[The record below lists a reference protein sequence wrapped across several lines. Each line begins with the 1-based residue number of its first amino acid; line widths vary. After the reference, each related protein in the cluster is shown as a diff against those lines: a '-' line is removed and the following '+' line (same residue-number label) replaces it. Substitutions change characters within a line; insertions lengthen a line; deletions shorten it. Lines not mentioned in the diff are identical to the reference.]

1 LLFFFITTK
10 KYLLINGWSFILK
23 NNWSKK
29 SANKYVKKY
38 QKLGFSKDL
47 ALRVYTT
54 RLLGRNKE
62 LVLHGGGNSSV
73 KTSIKDIDGK
83 KYNVLCVKGSGWDMA
98 NIEPE
103 GLPAVKLEPLLALKK
118 KKYLSDEGMVSYQ
131 KRNLID
137 ISSPNPS
144 VETFLHAFLPFKYV
158 DHTHAD
164 AVLNITNRP
173 GGLNFCKKI
182 FGNKVN
188 IVPYVMPGFMLAKKI
203 NEVYLKN
210 PNIDC
215 LILMNHGIFTF
226 ANDAKGAYDLM
237 IKYVSQAERAIK
249 KLKVKKIKQIK
260 KFSTKFNV
268 HEIAPI
274 IRGLLSN
281 NKDQKFVVNYRL
293 NKHLKYFM
301 NGKNVRSYSSKGTA
315 TPDHVIRVKPFPLII
330 TPKKNSSIN
339 EFKET
344 AKKAFENYR
353 KKYINYFN
361 INKNKVKEKKVM
373 LDTSP
378 RVVLVQ
384 NVGVFTIGKDLNS
397 AKIAGDLTE
406 TNAKV
411 ITSVEESS
419 SYKFIPEKDLFDVE
433 YWSLEQAKIKK
444 AKKLLEGNVVVIT
457 GSTGTIGY
465 ATYKIFKSYGAE
477 TVLLDYNLER
487 LKDLQSKIKDLCIH
501 CDVRN
506 KKSVKKAFKQICEK
520 YGGIDILI
528 SNAGTA
534 TNGAI
539 GEIDDNILRQS
550 FEDNFFSHQNCASE
564 AIKIMKKQNING
576 CLLFNIS
583 KQSVNPGK
591 NFGPYGLPKSALLSL
606 CKQYAVDYGSYGIR
620 SNGVN
625 ADRIRSG
632 LMNDKMIRTRAKA
645 RSISTDDYMRG
656 NLLLNEVKAEDVAK
670 AFFHL
675 ATSKKTTGAVL
686 TVDGGNIAAS
696 LR

>member
-1 LLFFFITTK
+1 
-10 KYLLINGWSFILK
+10 
-23 NNWSKK
+23 
-29 SANKYVKKY
+29 
-38 QKLGFSKDL
+38 
-47 ALRVYTT
+47 
-54 RLLGRNKE
+54 
-62 LVLHGGGNSSV
+62 
-73 KTSIKDIDGK
+73 
-83 KYNVLCVKGSGWDMA
+83 
-98 NIEPE
+98 
-103 GLPAVKLEPLLALKK
+103 
-118 KKYLSDEGMVSYQ
+118 
-131 KRNLID
+131 
-137 ISSPNPS
+137 
-144 VETFLHAFLPFKYV
+144 
-158 DHTHAD
+158 
-164 AVLNITNRP
+164 
-173 GGLNFCKKI
+173 
-182 FGNKVN
+182 
-188 IVPYVMPGFMLAKKI
+188 
-203 NEVYLKN
+203 
-210 PNIDC
+210 
-215 LILMNHGIFTF
+215 
-226 ANDAKGAYDLM
+226 
-237 IKYVSQAERAIK
+237 
-249 KLKVKKIKQIK
+249 
-260 KFSTKFNV
+260 
-268 HEIAPI
+268 
-274 IRGLLSN
+274 
-281 NKDQKFVVNYRL
+281 
-293 NKHLKYFM
+293 
-301 NGKNVRSYSSKGTA
+301 
-315 TPDHVIRVKPFPLII
+315 
-330 TPKKNSSIN
+330 
-339 EFKET
+339 
-344 AKKAFENYR
+344 
-353 KKYINYFN
+353 
-361 INKNKVKEKKVM
+361 M

-384 NVGVFTIGKDLNS
+384 NVGVFTVGKDLNS

-411 ITSVEESS
+411 IASVEETS

-433 YWSLEQAKIKK
+433 YWSLEQAKIKRK
-444 AKKLLEGNVVVIT
+444 KKLLEGNVVVIT
-457 GSTGTIGY
+457 GSTGTIGFE
-465 ATYKIFKSYGAE
+465 TYKMFKSYGAE
-477 TVLLDYNLER
+477 VVLLDYNLER
-487 LKDLQSKIKDLCIH
+487 LKDLQSRIKELCIH

-506 KKSVKKAFKQICEK
+506 KKSVKNAFNKICEK

-534 TNGAI
+534 TRGAI
-539 GEIDDNILRQS
+539 GEINDNILRQS

-645 RSISTDDYMRG
+645 RSISTDNYMRG

>member
-1 LLFFFITTK
+1 
-10 KYLLINGWSFILK
+10 LK
-23 NNWSKK
+23 NNWSNND
-29 SANKYVKKY
+29 SKKY
-38 QKLGFSKDL
+38 IRKYKNLGYSKDL
-47 ALRVYTT
+47 ALRIYTT
-54 RLLGRNKE
+54 RLLGRNSE
-62 LVLHGGGNSSV
+62 LVLHGGGNTSV

-83 KYNVLCVKGSGWDMA
+83 KYDVLCVKGSGWDMGE
-98 NIEPE
+98 IEPE
-103 GLPAVKLEPLLALKK
+103 GLPAVKLDPLLSLKK
-118 KKYLSDEGMVSYQ
+118 KKYLSDEDMVSYQ
-131 KRNLID
+131 KRNLIN
-137 ISSPNPS
+137 IKSPNPS

-158 DHTHAD
+158 DHTHAN
-164 AVLNITNRP
+164 AILNVTNRSE
-173 GGLNFCKKI
+173 GLNLCKKI
-182 FGNKVN
+182 FGNKVA
-188 IVPYVMPGFMLAKKI
+188 IVPYVMPGFMLSKKVSEIYSKNPKI
-203 NEVYLKN
+203 N
-210 PNIDC
+210 C

-226 ANDAKGAYDLM
+226 SNDAKEAYSLM

-260 KFSTKFNV
+260 NYSIKFKA

-274 IRGLLSN
+274 IRGLSSN
-281 NKDQKFVVNYRL
+281 NNDQKFIVNYRL
-293 NKHLKYFM
+293 NKDLKYFM

-330 TPKKNSSIN
+330 TPKNNSSIN
-339 EFKET
+339 NFKLT
-344 AKKAFENYR
+344 AKKAFDNYR

-361 INKNKVKEKKVM
+361 TNKNKVKGKKVM

-378 RVVLVQ
+378 RVVFVQ
-384 NVGVFTIGKDLNS
+384 NVGLFSIGKDLNG
-397 AKIAGDLTE
+397 AKIAGDLTN

-411 ITSVEESS
+411 ISSVEETS

-444 AKKLLEGNVVVIT
+444 VKKLLEGNVVVIT
-457 GSTGTIGY
+457 GSTGAIGFE
-465 ATYKIFKSYGAE
+465 TYKIFKSYGAE
-477 TVLLDYNLER
+477 VVLLDYNLQR
-487 LKDLQSKIKDLCIH
+487 IKDLQSKVKELCIH

-506 KKSVKKAFKQICEK
+506 KKSVKKAFDQICET
-520 YGGIDILI
+520 YGGVDILI

-534 TNGAI
+534 VSGSIA
-539 GEIDDNILRQS
+539 EVDDKILRQS

-564 AIKIMKKQNING
+564 AIKIMKKQNTEG

-625 ADRIRSG
+625 ADRVRSG
-632 LMNDKMIRTRAKA
+632 LMTDKMIKNRAKA
-645 RSISTDDYMRG
+645 RQVSTDNYMRG
-656 NLLLNEVKAEDVAK
+656 NLLLNEVKTEDVAK

-675 ATSKKTTGAVL
+675 AISKKTTGAIL

>member
-1 LLFFFITTK
+1 
-10 KYLLINGWSFILK
+10 LK
-23 NNWSKK
+23 NEWSNKEAKK
-29 SANKYVKKY
+29 FIIKYKN
-38 QKLGFSKDL
+38 LGFSKDV
-47 ALRVYTT
+47 ALRVYTS
-54 RLLGRNKE
+54 RLLGKNKE
-62 LVLHGGGNSSV
+62 LVLHGGGNTSV
-73 KTSIKDIDGK
+73 KTRIKDIDGK
-83 KYNVLCVKGSGWDMA
+83 NYEVLCVKGSGWDMA
-98 NIEPE
+98 DIEPE
-103 GLPAVKLEPLLALKK
+103 GLPAVKLEPLLAMKK
-118 KKYLSDEGMVSYQ
+118 KKYLSDEDMVSFQ
-131 KRNLID
+131 KRNLIN
-137 ISSPNPS
+137 IKSPNPS

-158 DHTHAD
+158 DHTHSD
-164 AVLNITNRP
+164 AILNLTNRP

-182 FGNKVN
+182 FGNKVS

-203 NEVYLKN
+203 DDIYSKN
-210 PNIDC
+210 PNINC

-226 ANDAKGAYDLM
+226 NNDAKEAYSLM

-260 KFSTKFNV
+260 NFSTKFDV
-268 HEIAPI
+268 HEIAPV
-274 IRGLLSN
+274 IRGLLSK
-281 NKDQKFVVNYRL
+281 NKDQKFVINYRL

-330 TPKKNSSIN
+330 TPKKNSSID
-339 EFKET
+339 EFKKT
-344 AKKAFENYR
+344 AKMAFENYR

-361 INKNKVKEKKVM
+361 TNKNKVKGKKVM

-384 NVGVFTIGKDLNS
+384 NVGMFSVGKDLNS
-397 AKIAGDLTE
+397 ARIAGDLTE

-411 ITSVEESS
+411 IASVEETST
-419 SYKFIPEKDLFDVE
+419 YKFIPEKDLFDVE
-433 YWSLEQAKIKK
+433 YWSLEQAKIKRK
-444 AKKLLEGNVVVIT
+444 KKLLEGNVVVIT
-457 GSTGTIGY
+457 GSTGTIGFE
-465 ATYKIFKSYGAE
+465 TYKMFKSYGAE
-477 TVLLDYNLER
+477 VVLLDYNLEK
-487 LKDLQSKIKDLCIH
+487 LKDLQLKISDLCIH

-506 KKSVKKAFKQICEK
+506 KKSVKKAFNQICEK

-539 GEIDDNILRQS
+539 GEIEDNILRQS

>member
-1 LLFFFITTK
+1 M
-10 KYLLINGWSFILK
+10 K
-23 NNWSKK
+23 NNWSN
-29 SANKYVKKY
+29 SDSKKY
-38 QKLGFSKDL
+38 IRKYKNLGYSKDL

-54 RLLGRNKE
+54 RLLGRNSE
-62 LVLHGGGNSSV
+62 LVLHGGGNTSV

-83 KYNVLCVKGSGWDMA
+83 KYEVLCVKGSGWNMGE
-98 NIEPE
+98 IEPE
-103 GLPAVKLEPLLALKK
+103 GLPAVKLDPLLSLKK
-118 KKYLSDEGMVSYQ
+118 KKYLSDQDMVSYQ
-131 KRNLID
+131 KRNLIN
-137 ISSPNPS
+137 IKSPNPS

-164 AVLNITNRP
+164 AILKVTNRP

-182 FGNKVN
+182 FGNKVA
-188 IVPYVMPGFMLAKKI
+188 IVPYVMPGFMLSKKVNEIYSKNPKI
-203 NEVYLKN
+203 N
-210 PNIDC
+210 C

-226 ANDAKGAYDLM
+226 SNDAKEAYSLM
-237 IKYVSQAERAIK
+237 IKYVSQSEKAIK

-260 KFSTKFNV
+260 NYSTKFKA

-274 IRGLLSN
+274 IRGLSSSN
-281 NKDQKFVVNYRL
+281 NDQKFIVNYRL
-293 NKHLKYFM
+293 NKDLKYFM

-339 EFKET
+339 DFKIT
-344 AKKAFENYR
+344 AKKAFSNYR

-361 INKNKVKEKKVM
+361 TNKNKVKGKKVM

-378 RVVLVQ
+378 RVVFVQ
-384 NVGVFTIGKDLNS
+384 NVGMFSIGKDLNG
-397 AKIAGDLTE
+397 AKIAGDLAN

-411 ITSVEESS
+411 ISSVEETS
-419 SYKFIPEKDLFDVE
+419 SYKFIPEKDFFDVE

-457 GSTGTIGY
+457 GSTGAIGFE
-465 ATYKIFKSYGAE
+465 TYKIFKSYGAE
-477 TVLLDYNLER
+477 VVLLDYNLQR
-487 LKDLQSKIKDLCIH
+487 IKNLQSKVKELCIH

-506 KKSVKKAFKQICEK
+506 KKNVKKAFDQICEK
-520 YGGIDILI
+520 YGGVDILI

-534 TNGAI
+534 VSGSIA
-539 GEIDDNILRQS
+539 EVDDKILRQS

-564 AIKIMKKQNING
+564 TIKIMKKQNTGG

-632 LMNDKMIRTRAKA
+632 LMTDKMIKSRAKA
-645 RSISTDDYMRG
+645 RRVSTDNYMRG
-656 NLLLNEVKAEDVAK
+656 NLLLNEVKTEDVAK

-675 ATSKKTTGAVL
+675 AISKKTTGAIL

>member
-1 LLFFFITTK
+1 M
-10 KYLLINGWSFILK
+10 ILK
-23 NNWSKK
+23 NSWSV
-29 SANKYVKKY
+29 NKARKYIKKY
-38 QKLGFSKDL
+38 KNLGFSEDL

-54 RLLGRNKE
+54 RLLGRNKK
-62 LVLHGGGNSSV
+62 LVLHGGGNTSV
-73 KTSIKDIDGK
+73 KTKIKDIDGK
-83 KYNVLCVKGSGWDMA
+83 KYDVLCVKGSGWDMA
-98 NIEPE
+98 DIEPE
-103 GLPAVKLEPLLALKK
+103 GLPAVKLEPLLSLKN
-118 KKYLSDEGMVSYQ
+118 KKYLSDENMVSYQ
-131 KRNLID
+131 KKNLIN
-137 ISSPNPS
+137 IKSPNPS

-164 AVLNITNRP
+164 AILNITNRP

-182 FGNKVN
+182 FGHKVS
-188 IVPYVMPGFMLAKKI
+188 IVPYVMPGFMLSKKVSEI
-203 NEVYLKN
+203 YSVN
-210 PNIDC
+210 PNINC

-226 ANDAKGAYDLM
+226 ADEAKEAYSLM

-260 KFSTKFNV
+260 NFSTKFTAQ
-268 HEIAPI
+268 EIAPI
-274 IRGLLSN
+274 IRGLSSN
-281 NKDQKFVVNYRL
+281 NKDQKFIVNYRL

-330 TPKKNSSIN
+330 TPKKNSSIE
-339 EFKET
+339 EFKLT
-344 AKKAFENYR
+344 AEKAFNNYR
-353 KKYINYFN
+353 KKYVNYFN
-361 INKNKVKEKKVM
+361 VNKNKVKGKKVM

-378 RVVLVQ
+378 RVVFVQ
-384 NVGVFTIGKDLNS
+384 NIGMFSIGKDLNS
-397 AKIAGDLTE
+397 AKIAGDLTD

-411 ITSVEESS
+411 IASVEETST
-419 SYKFIPEKDLFDVE
+419 YKFIPEKDLFDVE
-433 YWSLEQAKIKK
+433 YWTLEQAKIKK
-444 AKKLLEGNVVVIT
+444 QKKLLEGNVVVIT
-457 GSTGTIGY
+457 GSTGTIGFE
-465 ATYKIFKSYGAE
+465 TYKIFKSYGAE
-477 TVLLDYNLER
+477 VILLDYNLER
-487 LKDLQSKIKDLCIH
+487 LRDLQSKIKELCIH

-506 KKSVKKAFKQICEK
+506 KKSVKKAFNQICER

-539 GEIDDNILRQS
+539 GEVDDNILRQS

-632 LMNDKMIRTRAKA
+632 LMNDKMIKIRAKA
-645 RSISTDDYMRG
+645 RSISTDAYMRG

-686 TVDGGNIAAS
+686 AVDGGNIAAS

>member
-1 LLFFFITTK
+1 M
-10 KYLLINGWSFILK
+10 K
-23 NNWSKK
+23 NNWSNNE
-29 SANKYVKKY
+29 SKKY
-38 QKLGFSKDL
+38 IRKYKNLGYSQDL

-54 RLLGRNKE
+54 QLLGRNSE
-62 LVLHGGGNSSV
+62 LVLHGGGNTSV

-83 KYNVLCVKGSGWDMA
+83 KYNVLCVKGSGWDMGE
-98 NIEPE
+98 IEPE
-103 GLPAVKLEPLLALKK
+103 GLPAVKLDPLLALKK
-118 KKYLSDEGMVSYQ
+118 KKYLSDEDMVSYQ
-131 KRNLID
+131 KRNLIN
-137 ISSPNPS
+137 IKSPNPS

-164 AVLNITNRP
+164 AILNATNRP
-173 GGLNFCKKI
+173 GGLKFCKKI
-182 FGNKVN
+182 FGNKVS
-188 IVPYVMPGFMLAKKI
+188 IVPYVMPGFMLSKKVSEI
-203 NEVYLKN
+203 YSKN
-210 PNIDC
+210 PNINC

-226 ANDAKGAYDLM
+226 SNDAKDAYSLM

-260 KFSTKFNV
+260 NYSTKFSA

-274 IRGLLSN
+274 IRGLSSN
-281 NKDQKFVVNYRL
+281 NNDQKFIVNYRL
-293 NKHLKYFM
+293 NKDLKYFI

-330 TPKKNSSIN
+330 TPKKNSTIE
-339 EFKET
+339 EFKKT
-344 AKKAFENYR
+344 AKKAFNNYR

-361 INKNKVKEKKVM
+361 VNKNKVKGKKVM

-378 RVVLVQ
+378 RVVIVQ
-384 NVGVFTIGKDLNS
+384 NIGIFSIGKDLNG

-411 ITSVEESS
+411 ITSVEETSY
-419 SYKFIPEKDLFDVE
+419 YKFIPEKDLFDVE

-444 AKKLLEGNVVVIT
+444 VKKLLEGNIVVIT
-457 GSTGTIGY
+457 GSTGAIGFK
-465 ATYKIFKSYGAE
+465 TYKLFKSYGAE
-477 TVLLDYNLER
+477 VVLIDYNLKKI
-487 LKDLQSKIKDLCIH
+487 KDLQSKVKDLCIH

-506 KKSVKKAFKQICEK
+506 KKSVKKAFDKICEI
-520 YGGIDILI
+520 YGGVDILI

-534 TNGAI
+534 IAGSIA
-539 GEIDDNILRQS
+539 EVDDKILRQS

-564 AIKIMKKQNING
+564 AIKIMKKQNTNG

-632 LMNDKMIRTRAKA
+632 LLSDKMIKNRAKA
-645 RSISTDDYMRG
+645 RAVTATNYMKG
-656 NLLLNEVKAEDVAK
+656 NLLLEEVKAEDVAK

-675 ATSKKTTGAVL
+675 AVSKKTTGAVL
-686 TVDGGNIAAS
+686 AVDGGNIAAS

>member
-1 LLFFFITTK
+1 LRNEWSNTK
-10 KYLLINGWSFILK
+10 ARKYTRK
-23 NNWSKK
+23 YK
-29 SANKYVKKY
+29 S
-38 QKLGFSKDL
+38 LGFSKDM

-62 LVLHGGGNSSV
+62 LVLHGGGNTSV
-73 KTSIKDIDGK
+73 KTQVKDVDGK

-98 NIEPE
+98 DIEPA
-103 GLPAVKLEPLLALKK
+103 GLPSVKLEPLLSLRK
-118 KKYLSDEGMVSYQ
+118 KKYLSDEDMVSYQ
-131 KRNLID
+131 KRNLIN
-137 ISSPNPS
+137 IKSPNPS

-164 AVLNITNRP
+164 AVMNITNRP
-173 GGLNFCKKI
+173 GGLGFCKKI
-182 FGNKVN
+182 FGKKAS

-203 NEVYLKN
+203 NEVYSNN
-210 PNIDC
+210 PNIEC

-226 ANDAKGAYDLM
+226 SNNCKESYDLM
-237 IKYVSQAERAIK
+237 IKYVSKAERAIK
-249 KLKVKKIKQIK
+249 KLKSKKIKQIK
-260 KFSTKFNV
+260 KFNTKFNP

-274 IRGLLSN
+274 IRGLLSE
-281 NKDQKFVVNYRL
+281 NKDEKFVINYRL
-293 NKHLKYFM
+293 NKHLKYFI

-330 TPKKNSSIN
+330 TPKNNSSIE
-339 EFKET
+339 EFK
-344 AKKAFENYR
+344 KKAEKCFESYR
-353 KKYINYFN
+353 KKYINYFK
-361 INKNKVKEKKVM
+361 INSKKVKEKKVM

-384 NVGVFTIGKDLNS
+384 NVGMFSVGKDLNS
-397 AKIAGDLTE
+397 ARIAGDLTE

-411 ITSVEESS
+411 ISSVEETSA
-419 SYKFIPEKDLFDVE
+419 YKFIPEKDLFDVE
-433 YWSLEQAKIKK
+433 YWSLEQAKIKRK
-444 AKKLLEGNVVVIT
+444 KKLLEGNVVVVT
-457 GSTGTIGY
+457 GGTGTIGFE
-465 ATYKIFKSYGAE
+465 TYKMFKNYGAE
-477 TVLLDYNLER
+477 VVLLDYDLKR
-487 LKDLQSKIKDLCIH
+487 LNEVQSKIKDLCIH
-501 CDVRN
+501 CDVTN
-506 KKSVKKAFKQICEK
+506 KRSVKNAFKKICEK
-520 YGGIDILI
+520 FGGFDILI

-534 TNGAI
+534 PSGAI
-539 GEIDDNILRQS
+539 GDVSDEILRKS
-550 FEDNFFSHQNCASE
+550 FEINFFSHQNCASE
-564 AIKIMKKQNING
+564 AIKIMKKQNTNG

-625 ADRIRSG
+625 ADRIKSG
-632 LMNDKMIRTRAKA
+632 LMTDKMIKTRAKA
-645 RSISTDDYMRG
+645 RSVSTDTYMRG
-656 NLLLNEVKAEDVAK
+656 NLLANEVKAEDVAK

-675 ATSKKTTGAVL
+675 AVSKKTTGAVL

>member
-1 LLFFFITTK
+1 
-10 KYLLINGWSFILK
+10 LK
-23 NNWSKK
+23 NNWSN
-29 SANKYVKKY
+29 SDSKKY
-38 QKLGFSKDL
+38 IRKYKNLGYSKDL

-54 RLLGRNKE
+54 RLLGRNSE
-62 LVLHGGGNSSV
+62 LVLHGGGNTSV

-83 KYNVLCVKGSGWDMA
+83 KYEVLCVKGSGWNMGE
-98 NIEPE
+98 IEPE
-103 GLPAVKLEPLLALKK
+103 GLPAVKLDPLLSLKK
-118 KKYLSDEGMVSYQ
+118 KKYLSDQDMVSYQ
-131 KRNLID
+131 KRNLIN
-137 ISSPNPS
+137 IKSPNPS

-164 AVLNITNRP
+164 AILKVTNRP

-182 FGNKVN
+182 FGNKVA
-188 IVPYVMPGFMLAKKI
+188 IVPYVMPGFMLSKKVNEIYSKNPKI
-203 NEVYLKN
+203 N
-210 PNIDC
+210 C

-226 ANDAKGAYDLM
+226 SNDAKKSYSLM

-260 KFSTKFNV
+260 NYSTKFKA

-274 IRGLLSN
+274 IRGLSSN
-281 NKDQKFVVNYRL
+281 NNDQKFIVNYKL
-293 NKHLKYFM
+293 NKDLKYFM
-301 NGKNVRSYSSKGTA
+301 NGKNVRSYSSRGTA

-339 EFKET
+339 DFKIT
-344 AKKAFENYR
+344 AKKAFSNYR

-361 INKNKVKEKKVM
+361 TNKNKVKGKKVM

-378 RVVLVQ
+378 RVVFVQ
-384 NVGVFTIGKDLNS
+384 NVGMFSIGKDLNG
-397 AKIAGDLTE
+397 AKIAGDLAN

-411 ITSVEESS
+411 ISSVEETS
-419 SYKFIPEKDLFDVE
+419 SYKFIPEKDFFDVE

-457 GSTGTIGY
+457 GSTGAIGFE
-465 ATYKIFKSYGAE
+465 TYKIFKSYGAE
-477 TVLLDYNLER
+477 VVLLDYNLQR
-487 LKDLQSKIKDLCIH
+487 IKNLQSKVKELCIH

-506 KKSVKKAFKQICEK
+506 KKNVKKAFDQICEK
-520 YGGIDILI
+520 YGGVDILI

-534 TNGAI
+534 VSGSIA
-539 GEIDDNILRQS
+539 EVDDKILRQS

-564 AIKIMKKQNING
+564 TIKIMKKQNTGG

-632 LMNDKMIRTRAKA
+632 LMTDKMIKSRAKA
-645 RSISTDDYMRG
+645 RQVSTDNYMRG

-675 ATSKKTTGAVL
+675 AISKKTTAAIL

>member
-1 LLFFFITTK
+1 
-10 KYLLINGWSFILK
+10 LK
-23 NNWSKK
+23 NNWSNNE
-29 SANKYVKKY
+29 SKKY
-38 QKLGFSKDL
+38 IRKYKNLGYSKDL

-54 RLLGRNKE
+54 RLLGRNSE
-62 LVLHGGGNSSV
+62 LVLHGGGNTSV

-83 KYNVLCVKGSGWDMA
+83 KYNVLCVKGSGWDMGE
-98 NIEPE
+98 IEPE
-103 GLPAVKLEPLLALKK
+103 GLPAVKLDPLLALKK
-118 KKYLSDEGMVSYQ
+118 KKYLSDEDMVSYQ
-131 KRNLID
+131 KRNLIN
-137 ISSPNPS
+137 IKSPNPS

-164 AVLNITNRP
+164 AILNVTNRS

-182 FGNKVN
+182 FGNKVS
-188 IVPYVMPGFMLAKKI
+188 IVPYVMPGFMLSKKVSEI
-203 NEVYLKN
+203 YSKN
-210 PNIDC
+210 PNINC

-226 ANDAKGAYDLM
+226 SNDAKDAYSLM

-260 KFSTKFNV
+260 NYFTKFTA

-274 IRGLLSN
+274 IRGLSSN
-281 NKDQKFVVNYRL
+281 NNDQKFIVNYRL
-293 NKHLKYFM
+293 NKDLKYFM

-339 EFKET
+339 DFKLT
-344 AKKAFENYR
+344 AKKAFDNYR

-361 INKNKVKEKKVM
+361 VNKKKVKDKKVM

-378 RVVLVQ
+378 RVVFVQ
-384 NVGVFTIGKDLNS
+384 NIGMFSIGKDLNG
-397 AKIAGDLTE
+397 AKIAGDLTD

-411 ITSVEESS
+411 IASVEETST
-419 SYKFIPEKDLFDVE
+419 YKFIPEKDLFDVE

-444 AKKLLEGNVVVIT
+444 QKKLLEGNVVVVT
-457 GSTGTIGY
+457 GSTGAIGF
-465 ATYKIFKSYGAE
+465 ATYKMFKSYGAE
-477 TVLLDYNLER
+477 VVLLDYNLE
-487 LKDLQSKIKDLCIH
+487 KIKNLQSKVKDLCIH

-506 KKSVKKAFKQICEK
+506 KKSVKKAFDQICEK

-534 TNGAI
+534 IAGSIA
-539 GEIDDNILRQS
+539 EVDDKMLRQS

-564 AIKIMKKQNING
+564 AIKIMKKQNTNG

-632 LMNDKMIRTRAKA
+632 LMTDKMIKARAKA
-645 RSISTDDYMRG
+645 RSVTTTDYMKG

-675 ATSKKTTGAVL
+675 AISKKTTGAVL